1 MLAPTASDC
10 GAQGELIAHLGDL
23 RIDGSMKLQGSELT
37 FLAYVSCD
45 LALDVG
51 ASETGIALDITGV
64 SAIDS
69 ELTINEPEHF
79 EAEPLLKSVLQN
91 ALGDALVGALAGGGL
106 GSIPL
111 PTIDLSDALGLPP
124 GSALIEIQPQTAT
137 RIDGT
142 TVIGGTF

>member
-1 MLAPTASDC
+1 MDDAL
-10 GAQGELIAHLGDL
+10 GAD
-23 RIDGSMKLQGSELT
+23 
-37 FLAYVSCD
+37 
-45 LALDVG
+45 AL
-51 ASETGIALDITGV
+51 GV
-64 SAIDS
+64 SGRGVHTVDIEAAH
-69 ELTINEPEHF
+69 EAGLPVFVYTINEPEHF

-137 RIDGT
+137 RVDGT